1 MKVDPSSS
9 VEQNSG
15 VLKTNPKYSDAIQ
28 ASKIY
33 ILPNAFTA
41 GNLLFGFL
49 AILWCIRA
57 KYTGE
62 ADSQSTATEFYN
74 QAVWFILLSF
84 TCDGLD
90 GMVARLGRKES
101 LFGKEFDSIVDMV
114 SFGVAP
120 SLMVIFMILSPLEKY
135 PFFRETSLFIGFI
148 YLLCAGVRLARF
160 NVITSPLLP
169 TLDKLRDNSN
179 FFGLPVPAAA
189 AFIASLV
196 LVLNVYDL
204 QKMSVILPILM
215 LLIAILMVSNIPYPS
230 FKNIDWNTQATPKMF
245 FILACSGTA
254 IFFYRFGAISLLF
267 LGYIFFGIFR
277 YVINTVKSKRI
288 NC

>member
-1 MKVDPSSS
+1 MKVDPSVT
-9 VEQNSG
+9 VEQDSRTI
-15 VLKTNPKYSDAIQ
+15 KTNPKYSDAIQ

-62 ADSQSTATEFYN
+62 ADSQSSATEFYN

-135 PFFRETSLFIGFI
+135 PFFREISLFIGFI

-230 FKNIDWNTQATPKMF
+230 FKNIDWNTQATPTMF

>member
-1 MKVDPSSS
+1 MKVNPSGF
-9 VEQNSG
+9 QPKG
-15 VLKTNPKYSDAIQ
+15 LNPQRIASKYSDPIQ

-84 TCDGLD
+84 TCDALD
-90 GMVARLGRKES
+90 GMVARLGGKES

-135 PFFRETSLFIGFI
+135 PFFREISLFIGFI

-160 NVITSPLLP
+160 NVITNPLLP
-169 TLDKLRDNSN
+169 TLDKMKDNNN

-189 AFIASLV
+189 ALIASLV

-204 QKMSVILPILM
+204 QKMSVLLPILM

-230 FKNIDWNTQATPKMF
+230 FKSIDWNTQATPTMF

-267 LGYIFFGIFR
+267 LGYIFFGITR
-277 YVINTVKSKRI
+277 QIINTIKSKRI
-288 NC
+288 NR

>member
-1 MKVDPSSS
+1 MKIDPSDFSQKDP
-9 VEQNSG
+9 VRLN
-15 VLKTNPKYSDAIQ
+15 TTPKYCDPIQ

-57 KYTGE
+57 KHTGE
-62 ADSQSTATEFYN
+62 ANSQATSTEFYN

-84 TCDGLD
+84 ACDALD
-90 GMVARLGRKES
+90 GRVARLGGKES

-120 SLMVIFMILSPLEKY
+120 SLMVIFMILSPLEEY
-135 PFFRETSLFIGFI
+135 PFFRELSLFIGFI

-169 TLDKLRDNSN
+169 TLDKLKDNRN
-179 FFGLPVPAAA
+179 FVGLPVPAAA
-189 AFIASLV
+189 ALIASLV

-204 QKMSVILPILM
+204 QKMTVLLPILM
-215 LLIAILMVSNIPYPS
+215 LLIAILMISNIPYPS
-230 FKNIDWNTQATPKMF
+230 FKTIDWNTQATPTTF
-245 FILACSGTA
+245 FILACSVTA

-277 YVINTVKSKRI
+277 HVIKFIKVKK
-288 NC
+288 